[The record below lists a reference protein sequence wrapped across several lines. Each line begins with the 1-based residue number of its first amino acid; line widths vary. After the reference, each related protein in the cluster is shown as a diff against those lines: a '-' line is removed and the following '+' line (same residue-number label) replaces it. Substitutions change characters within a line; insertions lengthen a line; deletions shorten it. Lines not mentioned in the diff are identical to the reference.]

1 MRLDVRMKLLAT
13 TSVLMLG
20 SLIITAVAITSLS
33 SVNDQSARS
42 FSVGTTAVRALGT
55 VDANLAERQ
64 GALDESIYVGGVAAT
79 QSQIDATIAADDK
92 QIAAALATYE
102 ALPHT
107 AQEISDLASFNAAEA
122 KYGAVFDTAREEA
135 RLGSSPI
142 AAAADAATAATIL
155 GQMVASLDKLEAA
168 ANADAAALNAQT
180 GATFNQGRLL
190 AILVFLLVAGFG
202 LCVSLLVAS
211 SIRKGIRS
219 VQETLTS
226 MTENCASALEA
237 GLAALSRNDL
247 SVEVRPVTGP
257 IETYGSD
264 EIGQTAAVTNRMLAR
279 LRATIESYEAARA
292 GLADTVGQVK
302 TAAEGLSRAS
312 GQLNST
318 ATQSG
323 TASQQVAQTIGQ
335 VAVGASDQARAASQ
349 TSAATRNLTEI
360 IDRVGKGAA
369 STQVRAHEA
378 ARALDAT
385 TQVIGHAIHNSE
397 EMSPLN
403 ERVNAALVAGATAVD
418 ETAGGMK
425 RIKSAVEATA
435 ARVTELGAKGER
447 IGAIVET
454 IDDIAEQ
461 TNLLALN
468 AAIEAARA
476 GEQGK
481 GFAVVADEVRKL
493 AERSSRATKEIAALI
508 AEVQTGTKAAVL
520 AMKAGAAEVETGAE
534 LAEQAAG
541 ALKEIRDAA
550 DARNVVLEGML
561 AAVVEIRT
569 LSADVVRATESIA
582 EIATQTNAAAAQM
595 GAAADTVG
603 ESVESIAAVSQQNS
617 ASAEEVSAA
626 TEQMSAQAEE
636 VVASAATLA
645 EMAQGLD
652 DLVARFRLQANAPV
666 APANMIPR
674 RRGGDWPPQESHQA
688 RSA

>member
-55 VDANLAERQ
+55 VDADLAERQ

-79 QSQIDATIAADDK
+79 QSQIDATIAADNK
-92 QIAAALATYE
+92 EIAAALATYE

-190 AILVFLLVAGFG
+190 AILVFLLVAGSG
-202 LCVSLLVAS
+202 LCVSLLVAG

-226 MTENCASALEA
+226 MTDNCASALEA

-247 SVEVRPVTGP
+247 SVEVHSVTEP

-264 EIGQTAAVTNRMLAR
+264 EIGQTAVVTNRMLAR

-312 GQLNST
+312 SQLNST

-335 VAVGASDQARAASQ
+335 VAVGASDQARAASRRAPP
-349 TSAATRNLTEI
+349 AAT
-360 IDRVGKGAA
+360 
-369 STQVRAHEA
+369 
-378 ARALDAT
+378 
-385 TQVIGHAIHNSE
+385 
-397 EMSPLN
+397 
-403 ERVNAALVAGATAVD
+403 
-418 ETAGGMK
+418 
-425 RIKSAVEATA
+425 
-435 ARVTELGAKGER
+435 
-447 IGAIVET
+447 
-454 IDDIAEQ
+454 
-461 TNLLALN
+461 
-468 AAIEAARA
+468 
-476 GEQGK
+476 
-481 GFAVVADEVRKL
+481 
-493 AERSSRATKEIAALI
+493 
-508 AEVQTGTKAAVL
+508 
-520 AMKAGAAEVETGAE
+520 
-534 LAEQAAG
+534 
-541 ALKEIRDAA
+541 
-550 DARNVVLEGML
+550 
-561 AAVVEIRT
+561 
-569 LSADVVRATESIA
+569 
-582 EIATQTNAAAAQM
+582 
-595 GAAADTVG
+595 
-603 ESVESIAAVSQQNS
+603 
-617 ASAEEVSAA
+617 
-626 TEQMSAQAEE
+626 
-636 VVASAATLA
+636 
-645 EMAQGLD
+645 
-652 DLVARFRLQANAPV
+652 
-666 APANMIPR
+666 
-674 RRGGDWPPQESHQA
+674 
-688 RSA
+688 